1 MASRVTCLIWHSSG
15 FHCRHCIRDHSM
27 YGCSQW
33 ETMLRCNTSL
43 IGWAHVYTKCYL
55 RIVNILSQG
64 WHAGDTLPSY
74 LQVVVVVVVDMLV
87 VGVGVGRGEPGWMP
101 NCCCWYPSLWQSR
114 CIQSTGN
121 TFDIIVI
128 ETVVTGNY
136 TKLTRYTCCHMVS
149 LGLPLRDNLM
159 VWRLLSRCIL
169 PHIAPFPTFGNRCLS
184 TIGSG
189 KQWPLSVGAAPGPQG
204 MAGAILCAQKIP
216 ELPMISSIDDA
227 ENLWHEVITWT
238 NVDL

>member
-1 MASRVTCLIWHSSG
+1 
-15 FHCRHCIRDHSM
+15 
-27 YGCSQW
+27 
-33 ETMLRCNTSL
+33 MLV
-43 IGWAHVYTKCYL
+43 GV
-55 RIVNILSQG
+55 SQG
-64 WHAGDTLPSY
+64 ECQIA
-74 LQVVVVVVVDMLV
+74 VVDIPACDKP
-87 VGVGVGRGEPGWMP
+87 GVSSPQEIP
-101 NCCCWYPSLWQSR
+101 L
-114 CIQSTGN
+114 IL
-121 TFDIIVI
+121 IIVI

-189 KQWPLSVGAAPGPQG
+189 KQRSLSVGAAPGPQG

-227 ENLWHEVITWT
+227 ENLWHQVITWT
-238 NVDL
+238 NVDQWSSVAFTWQLHYRKCWRYPFIKWVWKLHFLKALPHLPGDNELMV